1 MSGNADTI
9 KDFLVSLGFD
19 IDQAGANKF
28 EAVLKGVTANVLK
41 VGAVVEGAALSI
53 VGFTTQIANGLDKI
67 YWASQRTGASVQGI
81 KALGYA
87 ASQTGSSAEAA
98 QNSLE
103 SLARFM
109 RSNPGAE
116 GFLNRLGVQTRD
128 ASGQMRDMSAIFTGV
143 GQRLS
148 SMPYYRAN
156 QYAQMLGIDENTLM
170 AMRRG
175 LSGFSTEYQS
185 MMQKTGF
192 NADKAAIQSNKFMT
206 SMRSFVSLLGILRD
220 KVGSNL
226 ADGLSGTLDN
236 LSKRMLE
243 NWPKIEEV
251 VTKVVKG
258 VLWAADAIGR
268 VAWRITQAVDSLIV
282 WFRKLSPAVQEL
294 IGLFAVLISGWR
306 LLNTEFLKSPI
317 GIVLALFAAI
327 FALIEDY
334 KTWKEG
340 GKSLIAW
347 DKWEPEINAAI
358 KSLGELRDSVAA
370 IGTEIARLL
379 NIDLKNWTLKGDIDN
394 LTKQFGEF
402 GKMIKMIGELLR
414 AIDDGRWSDAVSVGK
429 QLLNQGKE
437 QPTAIPAVVDSAN
450 RTAELLKEKTGFDPR
465 SIGRWF
471 RRLGEPEKPVPN
483 AERRDGSEV
492 SDRPGWLRWLPA
504 TGKSGDEPE
513 QHAQS
518 VKRPEALEHAG
529 TIAELVNNYA
539 RKSDQ
544 ASNQYLISTLSREM
558 GIAVDSKLL
567 PSDMRDLLKVLRGI
581 AQNINQ
587 PGSESATE
595 IISSPQV
602 INAEQFMRT
611 QASAQVPDYV
621 DTIAKLVN
629 NYAKNSG
636 RADNRALIAELTRIT
651 GKSDDSKLLSSD
663 MQDILKVLRD
673 IAQNINQPGSESAA
687 ELLLP
692 RPVIANEQPTQRP
705 QASAQGKVLLN
716 WMQPMFSKLESLYRL
731 PEGLL
736 KSVAITESG
745 GNQFAMS
752 GAGAKGLFQFMDG
765 TARDMGLRGND
776 VFDPEKS
783 AQAAAKYLSQ
793 LLRQNGGDLS
803 KALASYN
810 WGIGNVKRYGMGL
823 MPQETRNYIPKV
835 MSNMP
840 TSAPVIQQETN
851 INIHGVSDPR
861 EAARLTVDRQKGVNS
876 QLTQQLP
883 AGPR

>member
-87 ASQTGSSAEAA
+87 ASQTGASAESAMS
-98 QNSLE
+98 SLE
-103 SLARFM
+103 GLAGFM

-128 ASGQMRDMSAIFTGV
+128 ASGKMRDTAAIFTGV
-143 GQRLS
+143 GQKLNN
-148 SMPYYRAN
+148 MPYYRAK

-175 LSGFSTEYQS
+175 MNGFTADYQS
-185 MMQKTGF
+185 MLQKTGF
-192 NADKAAIQSNKFMT
+192 NADKAAVQSNKFMT
-206 SMRSFVSLLGILRD
+206 SMRGLTSLFGIMRD
-220 KVGSNL
+220 KIGSNL
-226 ADGLSGTLDN
+226 AGGLAGSLDSLRRRILDN
-236 LSKRMLE
+236 F
-243 NWPKIEEV
+243 PKIEETL
-251 VTKVVKG
+251 TKVIKG
-258 VLWAADAIGR
+258 VIWLANAFTR
-268 VAWRITQAVDSLIV
+268 MAWRVIQAAGSVIDWWKKLDDGSKKFLMTIGAILI
-282 WFRKLSPAVQEL
+282 A
-294 IGLFAVLISGWR
+294 WR
-306 LLNTEFLKSPI
+306 LLNAAFLKSPI
-317 GIVLALFAAI
+317 GLITTLILAIGL
-327 FALIEDY
+327 LYDDY
-334 KTWKEG
+334 QTWKEG
-340 GKSLIAW
+340 GKSLIDW
-347 DKWEPEINAAI
+347 SKWQPEIEQAKKVFKWLRDKFLELKDNLGGWKNTLTILFGFLAGAKLVSMLTGIGRLVAGFMGLGKAIGGSIGGLGKLAQGIAQLAI
-358 KSLGELRDSVAA
+358 KNPW
-370 IGTEIARLL
+370 LL
-379 NIDLKNWTLKGDIDN
+379 M
-394 LTKQFGEF
+394 F
-402 GKMIKMIGELLR
+402 
-414 AIDDGRWSDAVSVGK
+414 
-429 QLLNQGKE
+429 
-437 QPTAIPAVVDSAN
+437 IPANNTPTTSEEMA
-450 RTAELLKEKTGFDPR
+450 
-465 SIGRWF
+465 SIG
-471 RRLGEPEKPVPN
+471 GIGSNIVPERQQAYEALRKEN
-483 AERRDGSEV
+483 
-492 SDRPGWLRWLPA
+492 PGKDFFTDEQIQHKIQEMGL
-504 TGKSGDEPE
+504 EPE
-513 QHAQS
+513 QRAQS
-518 VKRPEALEHAG
+518 VKRP
-529 TIAELVNNYA
+529 
-539 RKSDQ
+539 Q
-544 ASNQYLISTLSREM
+544 AT
-558 GIAVDSKLL
+558 
-567 PSDMRDLLKVLRGI
+567 
-581 AQNINQ
+581 
-587 PGSESATE
+587 T
-595 IISSPQV
+595 
-602 INAEQFMRT
+602 
-611 QASAQVPDYV
+611 
-621 DTIAKLVN
+621 
-629 NYAKNSG
+629 
-636 RADNRALIAELTRIT
+636 
-651 GKSDDSKLLSSD
+651 
-663 MQDILKVLRD
+663 
-673 IAQNINQPGSESAA
+673 
-687 ELLLP
+687 
-692 RPVIANEQPTQRP
+692 
-705 QASAQGKVLLN
+705 QGKVLLD
-716 WMQPMFSKLESLYRL
+716 WMGPMFNKLESLYQL
-731 PEGLL
+731 PAGLL